1 MKKNIGRYFTILYIV
16 TFGWV
21 AVINILA
28 DDNKSKSK
36 SAVKKIEQ
44 VEVSVKTDTDT
55 DKGAKPV
62 GIEIK
67 AGKKGKKRPLKT
79 STVMKSVIR
88 PHCGALRKVL
98 KGKLETEEEWAEV
111 ISRAEILSE
120 ASFILMSDGRCPDE
134 VWSGAATQTL
144 RYCAQVIISAAEEK
158 NQVVARTA
166 FGKLTQSCSTCHDAH
181 REKSPLMDLVE

>member
-1 MKKNIGRYFTILYIV
+1 MKKNIGRYFAVLYMV
-16 TFGWV
+16 TFGW
-21 AVINILA
+21 AALINVLA
-28 DDNKSKSK
+28 DDKKSTSES
-36 SAVKKIEQ
+36 SAKGSET
-44 VEVSVKTDTDT
+44 VEASTKNDSGVA
-55 DKGAKPV
+55 KG
-62 GIEIK
+62 GEFLK

-98 KGKLETEEEWAEV
+98 KGNLKTDKEWAEV
-111 ISRAEILSE
+111 ILRAEILSE

>member
-16 TFGWV
+16 TFGWAALMNV
-21 AVINILA
+21 LA

-36 SAVKKIEQ
+36 STAKKIEA
-44 VEVSVKTDTDT
+44 VEIPVKINADA
-55 DKGAKPV
+55 DKGTKP
-62 GIEIK
+62 EIK

-98 KGKLETEEEWAEV
+98 KGNLKTEEEWAEV
-111 ISRAEILSE
+111 ISQAEILSE